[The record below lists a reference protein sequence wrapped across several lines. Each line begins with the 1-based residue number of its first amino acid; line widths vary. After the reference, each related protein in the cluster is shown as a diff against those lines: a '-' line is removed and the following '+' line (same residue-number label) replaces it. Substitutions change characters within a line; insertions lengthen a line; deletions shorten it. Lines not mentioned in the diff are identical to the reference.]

1 VYRLDKG
8 FDGMKH
14 LSRYAVGLFGLILAF
29 TSAMAPAQT
38 PGPLA
43 REVLSKLNEDDSI
56 KVSEDAKCYKILFG
70 AYLELSKPPFEVG
83 AGFNLNTIHPKM
95 PSWSAV
101 SGWAE
106 SNAKMA
112 QAILNCRSSKI
123 TVIGLPYGKEGL
135 DQAYIKADIYCDV
148 TLETMQN
155 TTFPYQHALDTI
167 AAFATA
173 EVYRL
178 MEAGQTQPALDL
190 AMAHMV
196 VLRMFC
202 DREFLAEKIH
212 SIQTLSDALS
222 NLRDVMY
229 LYQDKITAEQYQKL
243 SLVEI
248 PFLRPDRARLFMP
261 EADRV
266 VADALIKELFDERTG
281 QADPQKFTLAFAEL
295 QSRHLP
301 LTRFGA
307 AKRWALV
314 AQIHSSRED
323 SLKKLNTI
331 YDDWWRRWRVY
342 PYDDILVYPTEFER
356 TNQIRY
362 AAVLFSIQDV
372 EKSFDVRFRLMTEVN
387 GTAMAAGLCAYK
399 KTFNTYP
406 AQTEKTYTQF
416 NRRRSDSDPYEKSL
430 GPLRYRPITTRHAI
444 NTPMGSKVW
453 IEPGE
458 CVLYGQG
465 QDHTDNAAD
474 THTDDGSA
482 GDMVMW
488 PPIKSLY
495 RAQGLME

>member
-1 VYRLDKG
+1 
-8 FDGMKH
+8 MKQ
-14 LSRYAVGLFGLILAF
+14 SCRFVVGLLGLLAIALP
-29 TSAMAPAQT
+29 TSLASAQT
-38 PGPLA
+38 PEPSVRG
-43 REVLSKLNEDDSI
+43 VITKLNEDDSI
-56 KVSEDAKCYKILFG
+56 KVSDDAKCYKILFG

-83 AGFNLNTIHPKM
+83 PDFNLNTIHPKM
-95 PSWSAV
+95 ASWSAV

-112 QAILNCRSSKI
+112 EAILKCRSSKI

-135 DQAYIKADIYCDV
+135 DPAYVKAGLYCDI
-148 TLETMQN
+148 TPETMRN
-155 TTFPYQHALDTI
+155 ITFPYQQALDAI

-178 MEAGQTQPALDL
+178 MEAGQVQPAFDL
-190 AMAHMV
+190 AMAHLV

-202 DREFLAEKIH
+202 DREFLVEKIH
-212 SIQTLSDALS
+212 SIETMSDALS
-222 NLRDVMY
+222 NLRDVLY
-229 LYQDKITAEQYQKL
+229 VYQDKITPEQYQHL
-243 SLVEI
+243 ALAEI

-295 QSRHLP
+295 QSRYLP

-307 AKRWALV
+307 AKRWGLV
-314 AQIHSSRED
+314 AQVHSSRDD
-323 SLKKLNTI
+323 SMKKLNTI

-342 PYDDILVYPTEFER
+342 PYDDILAYPTEFER

-362 AAVLFSIQDV
+362 AGVLFSIQDV
-372 EKSFDVRFRLMTEVN
+372 EQSFGVRFQLMTEVN
-387 GTAMAAGLCAYK
+387 GTAMAAGLCGYR

-406 AQTEKTYTQF
+406 DQTEKTYTQF
-416 NRRRSDSDPYEKSL
+416 TRRRSDSDPYERAL
-430 GPLRYRPITTRHAI
+430 GPFRYRQITARHAI
-444 NTPMGSKVW
+444 NTPLGSKVW

-465 QDHTDNAAD
+465 QDHTDNFAD

-488 PPIKSLY
+488 PPMKSLY

>member
-1 VYRLDKG
+1 
-8 FDGMKH
+8 MKQ
-14 LSRYAVGLFGLILAF
+14 SCRFVVGLLGLLAIALP
-29 TSAMAPAQT
+29 TSLASAQT
-38 PGPLA
+38 PEPIVRG
-43 REVLSKLNEDDSI
+43 VITKLNEDDSI

-83 AGFNLNTIHPKM
+83 EDFNLNTIHPKM
-95 PSWSAV
+95 ASWSAV

-112 QAILNCRSSKI
+112 EAILKCRSSKI
-123 TVIGLPYGKEGL
+123 SVIGLPYGKEGL
-135 DQAYIKADIYCDV
+135 DPAYVKAGLYCDV
-148 TLETMQN
+148 TPETIRN
-155 TTFPYQHALDTI
+155 ITFPYQHAVDTI

-178 MEAGQTQPALDL
+178 MEAGQTQPAIDL
-190 AMAHMV
+190 AMAHLV

-212 SIQTLSDALS
+212 SIETLSDALS

-229 LYQDKITAEQYQKL
+229 LYMDKISAEQYQKL
-243 SLVEI
+243 GLAEV

-281 QADPQKFTLAFAEL
+281 QSDPQKFTLAFAEL
-295 QSRHLP
+295 QSRYLP

-307 AKRWALV
+307 AKRWGLV
-314 AQIHSSRED
+314 AQVHSSRDD
-323 SLKKLNTI
+323 SMKKLNTI

-342 PYDDILVYPTEFER
+342 PYDDILAYPTEFER

-362 AAVLFSIQDV
+362 AGVLFSIQDV
-372 EKSFDVRFRLMTEVN
+372 EQSFSVRYQLMTEVN
-387 GTAMAAGLCAYK
+387 GTAVAAGLCGYK

-406 AQTEKTYTQF
+406 DQTEKTYTQF
-416 NRRRSDSDPYEKSL
+416 SRRLSDSDPYEKSL
-430 GPLRYRPITTRHAI
+430 GPFRYRLLTSRHAI
-444 NTPMGSKVW
+444 DGPQGKRIT

-465 QDHTDNAAD
+465 QNLEDDRADLHTA
-474 THTDDGSA
+474 DGSA
-482 GDMVMW
+482 GDMVIW
-488 PPIKSLY
+488 PPIKSVA
-495 RAQGLME
+495 RAQGQLD